1 MNNEIKFE
9 LTKIITSIIL
19 FILACIFDI
28 NILFYLSYVVVGYNV
43 ILNSI
48 KNILHGKVFDENF
61 LMTVATIGA
70 FVIGEV
76 HESVFVMLFYQIGEL
91 FQEMAVD
98 NSKKSIISL
107 LNLRPDYANVIR
119 NNKTIK
125 ISPTDVNI
133 NEIIVIKP
141 GEKVPLDG
149 IIVSGSSSL
158 NMSSLTGETKL
169 VSVNKDDNILSG
181 SINTNG
187 LLKVKVTKCYQEST
201 VNKILDLI
209 ENADNNKS
217 KSESLITRIAKYYTP
232 IVVLLS
238 LLIAIFLPLVLKQ
251 DYNIWIYKSLSFL
264 VASCPC
270 ALVISIP
277 LTFFAGIGSC
287 SRNGILI
294 KGSNY
299 LEDILNCKTFIFDK
313 TGTLT
318 EGNFK
323 VQNIKGINITE
334 RELLKI
340 ASYAEYY
347 SNHPIAISIKEHY
360 KKKINIKNIGE
371 VKEISGKGIIA
382 DVFNKKVII
391 GNDKLLKENKI
402 IFKKCGL
409 TGTIVY
415 VAIDYVYSGYIVIND
430 CIKNSSVEMVELLR
444 KQGIKDIIM
453 LSGDEDNICKEVS
466 NILKIDKYYSSLLPQ
481 DKVKII
487 NDLKSLNN
495 KIAFV
500 GDGVNDAPAIAVSD
514 IGISLGN
521 IGSESAIE
529 VSDVVIMND
538 NLSSISKCIHI
549 SKKTIKVVKE
559 NIIFSL
565 SIKLL
570 ILIFISFGLLG
581 MWSAVFAD
589 VGVSCISILNA
600 IRILKIKY

>member
-9 LTKIITSIIL
+9 LIKIITSIIL

-98 NSKKSIISL
+98 NSKKSIVSL

-125 ISPTDVNI
+125 VSPTDVNI

-238 LLIAIFLPLVLKQ
+238 LLIAIFPPLVLKQ

-277 LTFFAGIGSC
+277 LTFFAGIGAC

-391 GNDKLLKENKI
+391 GNDKLLKDNKI
-402 IFKKCGL
+402 IFKKCCL

-466 NILKIDKYYSSLLPQ
+466 NVLKIDKYYSSLLPQ

-529 VSDVVIMND
+529 VSDIVIMND

-589 VGVSCISILNA
+589 VGVSCILILNA